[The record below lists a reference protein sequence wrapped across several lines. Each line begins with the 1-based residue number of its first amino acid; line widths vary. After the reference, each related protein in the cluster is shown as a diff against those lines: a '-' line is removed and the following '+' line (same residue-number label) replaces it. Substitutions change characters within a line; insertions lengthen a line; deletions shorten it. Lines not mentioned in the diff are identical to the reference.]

1 MDAPQNNES
10 DKRLRARLALTDKDD
25 IANWQEKE
33 EYLEKR
39 KVEAAKAMAS
49 DEQKKIR
56 EEAEKA
62 KQHKEEAQKKLAEL
76 EAIHRAEEERK
87 KKDVSIEQAEKDLA
101 QEKRR
106 QEKIKEILASQ
117 KTIEGIKRS
126 PQSRLSSIHTITDDL
141 SEEIKERGF
150 TAASLAQ
157 ANIKEK
163 REEEK
168 TFSWRKTI
176 ILAISFILVVGGLTA
191 ISWSLW
197 QRTEESRSPAQLNHD
212 SIIFA
217 DEHLAIDLTDKSP
230 EQLRQEISAIKD
242 QNGYGEGREK
252 ISDIYFTY
260 EESRNT
266 DQGVVVEK
274 KIAGPGL
281 FATSTGLVI
290 TDDLIRFLEP
300 DFMLG
305 LYTGSQ
311 TGPFYLFKTGSYKNS
326 ADALLHN
333 ENEIVSQLLSNF
345 VDSETNIKITT
356 TPFQDKMIVNR
367 DVRLITDQNNKTL
380 AAYAW
385 LDKKTIAVTI
395 NEFILEKV
403 LNSFLTPKPVVK

>member
-311 TGPFYLFKTGSYKNS
+311 TGPFYLFKT
-326 ADALLHN
+326 
-333 ENEIVSQLLSNF
+333 
-345 VDSETNIKITT
+345 
-356 TPFQDKMIVNR
+356 
-367 DVRLITDQNNKTL
+367 
-380 AAYAW
+380 
-385 LDKKTIAVTI
+385 
-395 NEFILEKV
+395 
-403 LNSFLTPKPVVK
+403 